1 MSKPKSDEELAKH
14 NQKAIQTTKAFLD
27 DLASSSDKK
36 DKSRADKLSYW
47 LEDYIKFLKY
57 EKNFIPHKLP
67 KYKRGQVIKV
77 HLGYNIGSEEGGL
90 HYAIVLDK
98 NNSVNSPVVTIVPL
112 TSLKPNVDVS
122 NIRSALGDIFLGNEL
137 YRSLDSKFKSLSL
150 HILNE
155 IEQCRSDLKVF
166 DKEETEL
173 ETLFNEKIAEVANVE
188 TIQGFTEVMA
198 EFDKKKQDLQDLNT
212 KIRKRIENLEK
223 EHSSLA
229 RTGKEIEKM
238 KIGSIALVNQITT
251 ISKIR
256 IYDPKNQ
263 YDILSNIRIS
273 NEALDKIDKALSSM
287 YTNITSK

>member
-1 MSKPKSDEELAKH
+1 MSKQKSDAELTKH
-14 NQKAIQTTKAFLD
+14 NQKAIQITKDFLD
-27 DLASSSDKK
+27 SLVSSDNIK
-36 DKSRADKLSYW
+36 DKGRADKLSYW

-57 EKNFIPHKLP
+57 EKEFTPRKLP

-137 YRSLDSKFKSLSL
+137 YRSLDSKFKFLWL
-150 HILNE
+150 HISSE

-166 DKEETEL
+166 DKEEAEL

-212 KIRKRIENLEK
+212 KIKKRIENLEK
-223 EHSSLA
+223 EHSSLT

-273 NEALDKIDKALSSM
+273 NEALDKIDNALTSM
-287 YTNITSK
+287 FTNK